1 MLSPLLPPIHH
12 LHFKNHQNVPRTDV
26 PRTAFGV
33 QTKIGW
39 GTPDHPVT
47 SNLRVQTKIG
57 WGTPDHPVT
66 SNLKN
71 FKES

>member
-1 MLSPLLPPIHH
+1 MLSPSLPPIHH

-33 QTKIGW
+33 HLISSKIGW

-47 SNLRVQTKIG
+47 SNLI
-57 WGTPDHPVT
+57 
-66 SNLKN
+66 NI
-71 FKES
+71 KES

>member
-47 SNLRVQTKIG
+47 SNL
-57 WGTPDHPVT
+57 
-66 SNLKN
+66 KN

>member
-33 QTKIGW
+33 VEDRLGHTGLPSDEQ
-39 GTPDHPVT
+39 
-47 SNLRVQTKIG
+47 S
-57 WGTPDHPVT
+57 
-66 SNLKN
+66 
-71 FKES
+71 